1 MTVALWIVTSF
12 LVVVITM
19 VAMGMA
25 IKPYVADLV
34 AERDLWKARALDA
47 EGMAQRDDRG
57 DVRLI
62 DPKDPG
68 LPWEDIW
75 LKGHQ

>member
-1 MTVALWIVTSF
+1 MTVALWILTSF

-19 VAMGMA
+19 VALGMA
-25 IKPYVADLV
+25 IRPYVAELV
-34 AERDLWKARALDA
+34 ADRDQWKARALDA
-47 EGMAQRDDRG
+47 EGMAQRDDRA

-62 DPKDPG
+62 DPNDPG
-68 LPWEDIW
+68 LPWDDIF